1 MMKFDVGQKPL
12 RLLLSAVSVAM
23 AGVLMAGVLTG
34 CSGNKYEAVDLT
46 ERAADGSDGQAASG
60 SDSEKAEDIASIV
73 AGNVSMTMVS
83 LDDRM
88 GSAAG
93 DGTDEDSAES
103 PEAAEDT
110 EDTAAYQ
117 DVNDRVVVMADVLNV
132 RQADDTSARIYVQLK
147 TGDIIERT
155 GYNDEWCR
163 VLYDGEVGY
172 VAADMVEVVD
182 EAALAEEAEAESL
195 AALAALQGGLP
206 DTVLAAAG
214 ELSGS
219 DGQDGDTAAI
229 ADGSVPAAASVLGG
243 LAAYSGNGTGAATA
257 DVAWNGHVVA
267 IDAGHQA
274 KANAEKE
281 PIGPS
286 SQTLKA
292 KMPEGAVGTATG
304 VKEYELTLTVAQ
316 KLESELKAR
325 GYQVVMVRTSH
336 DVNLSDAERAVIAN
350 KSDAEIFIRLHAN
363 SMENSGVY
371 GALAMCMTEYNPYNA
386 SLHTKSYALSKKI
399 IDNICSLT
407 GTKNR
412 GVQKVDNSSAINW
425 SEIPVSVV
433 EMGFLSNPD
442 EDRWLQSED
451 YQAKIVSGIAAAVD
465 SYFAEGN

>member
-1 MMKFDVGQKPL
+1 MMKLNVGQKPL
-12 RLLLSAVSVAM
+12 RLLLSAASVALT
-23 AGVLMAGVLTG
+23 GVLMAGVLTG
-34 CSGNKYEAVDLT
+34 CGGSKYEAVELT
-46 ERAADGSDGQAASG
+46 ERAADADGQAG
-60 SDSEKAEDIASIV
+60 LDSDGANSADVAGIV

-88 GSAAG
+88 GNTAG
-93 DGTDEDSAES
+93 DDADEESADSS
-103 PEAAEDT
+103 EALEADG
-110 EDTAAYQ
+110 AAYQ
-117 DVNDRVVVMADVLNV
+117 DVNDRVAVTTDVLNV
-132 RQADDTSARIYVQLK
+132 RQSDDTSARIYVQLK
-147 TGDIIERT
+147 TGDILERT

-182 EAALAEEAEAESL
+182 EAALEAESAEAESL
-195 AALAALQGGLP
+195 AAMAAQGGLP
-206 DTVLAAAG
+206 DTVLDAGAAG
-214 ELSGS
+214 EFSGS
-219 DGQDGDTAAI
+219 AGLNGDAVAAG
-229 ADGSVPAAASVLGG
+229 GSVPAAASALGG
-243 LAAYSGNGTGAATA
+243 LAAYSNNGTGAAA
-257 DVAWNGHVVA
+257 AEAAWNGHVVA

-286 SQTLKA
+286 SQTMKA

-350 KSDAEIFIRLHAN
+350 NSDAEIFIRLHAN

-386 SLHTKSYALSKKI
+386 SLHTKSYTLSKKI